1 MTTSTKCTVCNKAIP
16 TPPAGEPFCSWK
28 CLNKALDERN
38 PPPDKEVDPN
48 VETTEDKINMDIIL
62 EREQE
67 RIDELDAEFFKH
79 QPDKR

>member
-1 MTTSTKCTVCNKAIP
+1 MTTSTNCTVCNKVIQ

-28 CLNKALDERN
+28 CLNKALTERN
-38 PPPDKEVDPN
+38 PPSNGEVDPN
-48 VETTEDKINMDIIL
+48 VETTEDKINMDIRL

-67 RIDELDAEFFKH
+67 HIDELDGEFFKY